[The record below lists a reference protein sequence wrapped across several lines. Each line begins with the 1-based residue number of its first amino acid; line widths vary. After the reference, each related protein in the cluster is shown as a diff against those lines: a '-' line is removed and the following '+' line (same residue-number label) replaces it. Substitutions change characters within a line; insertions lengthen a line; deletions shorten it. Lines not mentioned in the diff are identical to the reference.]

1 MTITRRRNR
10 EPTHPGEILRDDVLP
25 ALRLT
30 VSGAAR
36 QLRVSRQM
44 LHRILSAEAPVT
56 VPMALRLGKL
66 CGNGPR
72 LWLNLQREHDLWHN
86 ERKMKAEL
94 RAIPTNGVA

>member
-1 MTITRRRNR
+1 MTNTTKRNR
-10 EPTHPGEILRDDVLP
+10 APTHPGEILRDDVLP

-44 LHRILSAEAPVT
+44 LHRILGAEAPVT

-72 LWLNLQREHDLWHN
+72 LWLNLQREHDLWHI
-86 ERKMKAEL
+86 EKELKSEL

>member
-1 MTITRRRNR
+1 MTMTRKRNR
-10 EPTHPGEILRDDVLP
+10 APTHPGEILRDDALP

-66 CGNGPR
+66 CRNGPR
-72 LWLNLQREHDLWHN
+72 LWLNLQREHDLWHA
-86 ERKMKAEL
+86 EREMKSEL
-94 RAIPTNGVA
+94 RAIPTNDVA